1 MADSKRPINELRGSE
16 AAGRDGDGTRG
27 VQECPLVKLMVQ
39 KVLILVLV
47 MKNVLATSYFID
59 VLVYLNS
66 ERQKAEMMYRVRNSN
81 RALNCYEAYGLDS
94 CGPENYNLY
103 HLIVPYAPKQ

>member
-1 MADSKRPINELRGSE
+1 MTDSKRPINKLRGSE

-27 VQECPLVKLMVQ
+27 VQGCPLVKLMVQ

-47 MKNVLATSYFID
+47 MRNFLATSYFID

-66 ERQKAEMMYRVRNSN
+66 ERQKAEMMYWVRNS
-81 RALNCYEAYGLDS
+81 LNCYEAYGLDS